1 MSIGIFGGFN
11 VNAVRRACR
20 GAEKTADAFLQ
31 TIFVAMQNVNSTI
44 TRLKIY
50 RFFGIA
56 FRRFLP
62 EHGPKSD
69 TESVEHGPESVKHFA
84 NLRGHAISLANE
96 WNPSKKADFIP
107 SCY

>member
-50 RFFGIA
+50 RLFGIA
-56 FRRFLP
+56 FRRLLP

-69 TESVEHGPESVKHFA
+69 AESVEHGPESVKHFA
-84 NLRGHAISLANE
+84 NRRSHAMSLANDR
-96 WNPSKKADFIP
+96 NPGKQASFKTA
-107 SCY
+107 